1 MLTKIREKVQGIIAG
16 FITVLIAVPFAL
28 WGINSYFG
36 GVERDY
42 VAKVDGTTIG
52 TQVYRQAL
60 EQFRDPANPGLIQN
74 PAFKQLVV
82 ERLVD
87 QVLLARE
94 AHKRGYRLSDERLG
108 RLIRGLPYFQ
118 REGRFDPQLY
128 EAMLRREGIGVR
140 DYEESRRREYTVA
153 QVMAG
158 LAESAIVTEPD
169 IAAVIRLFRQERE
182 VAYALIPT
190 ETFLPKV
197 TIAPQDVE
205 RYYQA
210 HPDLFRT
217 TEEVRIAYL
226 RLSTQQLLEDYSVA
240 EEELRRLY
248 EQESARFTT
257 PERRRAAHILIAL
270 PPQADE
276 TETARALAK
285 AQGLAR
291 QLRDGA
297 DFAALARQYSQDPDS
312 AARGGDLGD
321 VRRGMLPRELEQAVF
336 ALPPGGVSEPV
347 RTQYGF
353 HLVKLT
359 GYVPEKRQ
367 PFEIARPELVK
378 LVRSRKGVQRF
389 YELSEQLRN
398 LVYEQP
404 DSLEP
409 AARALGLKLEQ
420 SEWFSRAGGRGIAAH
435 PRVVEAA
442 FSTEVLDL
450 RRNSDVIELDAD
462 TFVALRI
469 LDHRPAELRPLAEVR
484 RNIER
489 RLRQEAARTAAR
501 RLGEELLAPLERGVP
516 LAALA
521 LQHGLKYHPPRVIM
535 REAGDPDR
543 RIVEAAFRLPR
554 PEGGHPRYGLADLG
568 EQGYALLALRRV
580 IDGDPARADTAVR
593 AQVERLLRQR
603 RGDDYFA
610 YYRARL
616 RAESKV
622 KIYDD
627 RL

>member
-28 WGINSYFG
+28 WGVNSYFG
-36 GVERDY
+36 GAERDY

-52 TQVYRQAL
+52 TQVYRQTL

-74 PAFKQLVV
+74 PAFKRLVL
-82 ERLVD
+82 ENLVD
-87 QVLLARE
+87 QALLTQE
-94 AHKRGYRLSDERLG
+94 AHTRGYRLSDERLG

-128 EAMLRREGIGVR
+128 EAMLRREGIGIR
-140 DYEESRRREYTVA
+140 DFEESRRREHITA
-153 QVMAG
+153 QLRVG
-158 LAESAIVTEPD
+158 LTESAVVTEPD
-169 IAAVIRLFRQERE
+169 IAAVIRLLRQERE
-182 VAYALIPT
+182 VAYALIPA
-190 ETFLPKV
+190 EGFLPKV

-210 HPDLFRT
+210 NADLFRT

-226 RLSTQQLLEDYSVA
+226 RLSTERLLEDHPVS

-248 EQESARFTT
+248 EQESARYTV
-257 PERRRAAHILIAL
+257 PESRRAAHILIAL
-270 PPQADE
+270 SPQADE
-276 TETARALAK
+276 AEAARALEK
-285 AQGLAR
+285 AQELAK
-291 QLRDGA
+291 QLRAGA
-297 DFAALARQYSQDPDS
+297 DFAAHARRYSQDTDS

-321 VRRGMLPRELEQAVF
+321 IRRGMLPRELEQAVF
-336 ALPPGGVSEPV
+336 ALASGGISEPV

-353 HLVKLT
+353 HIVKLT
-359 GYVPEKRQ
+359 GHVPEKRQ
-367 PFEIARPELVK
+367 PFEAVRPELVK

-389 YELSEQLRN
+389 YELTEQLRN

-409 AARALGLKLEQ
+409 AAKALGLKIEE

-435 PRVVEAA
+435 AKVVDAA
-442 FSTEVLDL
+442 FGTEVLDL

-462 TFVALRI
+462 TFVAIRI
-469 LDHRPAELRPLAEVR
+469 LDHRPAEIKPLAEVR
-484 RNIER
+484 REIER
-489 RLRQEAARTAAR
+489 RLRQEAARAAAHS
-501 RLGEELLAPLERGVP
+501 LGEELIAELGRGVS

-521 LQHGLKYHPPRVIM
+521 QKHGLKYHPPRAVA
-535 REAGDPDR
+535 RETGDPDR

-554 PEGGHPRYGLADLG
+554 PEDEHSRYGMADLG
-568 EQGYALLALRRV
+568 AQGYALLALKRV
-580 IDGDPARADTAVR
+580 TDGDPARADAATR
-593 AQVERLLRQR
+593 EQVKRLLMQR
-603 RGDDYFA
+603 RGDEYFT

-616 RAESKV
+616 RAEAKV